1 MSLMDVLVLAGKTG
15 VILLDY
21 FLRPAPPPP
30 PIDYRDLWLATLG
43 FGDGTKTDVLTVVQD
58 GVQVRRREL
67 RVRLEELLGDSAAV
81 LTQL

>member
-1 MSLMDVLVLAGKTG
+1 MSLMDVIVVAGKTG

-43 FGDGTKTDVLTVVQD
+43 FGVVATYAL
-58 GVQVRRREL
+58 GLALVRPL
-67 RVRLEELLGDSAAV
+67 IHRLGAEMCHISA
-81 LTQL
+81 